1 VLDLIAIV
9 VLVSGLYL
17 WLRKPKTITA
27 SASNAE
33 EAVLP
38 LDDDHT
44 APNNAMVYINE
55 NKDR

>member
-1 VLDLIAIV
+1 MLDLIAIV

-44 APNNAMVYINE
+44 APNNTMVYINE